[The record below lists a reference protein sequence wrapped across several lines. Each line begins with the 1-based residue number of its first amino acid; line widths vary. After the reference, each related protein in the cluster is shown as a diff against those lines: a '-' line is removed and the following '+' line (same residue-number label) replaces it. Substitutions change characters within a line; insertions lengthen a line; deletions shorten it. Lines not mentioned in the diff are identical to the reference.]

1 MGPAMRHSYLQ
12 FNLKPRAGNLARG
25 AKKRVRASDIILGM
39 TLIMLFVW
47 LAAYGFIHIHN
58 WSLK

>member
-1 MGPAMRHSYLQ
+1 MRHSYLQ